1 MIKEKGVT
9 PRPDVRKVYSFRW
22 DNGVQVT
29 FGKLPWEWGPSED
42 WWSYSEKLAHH
53 IW

>member
-29 FGKLPWEWGPSED
+29 FGKLPWDWGPSED
-42 WWSYSEKLAHH
+42 W
-53 IW
+53 